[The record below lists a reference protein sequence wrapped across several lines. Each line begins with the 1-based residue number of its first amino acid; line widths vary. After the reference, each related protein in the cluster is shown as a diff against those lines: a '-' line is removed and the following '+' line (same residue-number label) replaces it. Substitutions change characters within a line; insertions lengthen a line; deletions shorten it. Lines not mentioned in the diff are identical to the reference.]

1 MATRTVGDHFATHS
15 SPAGWSVSRPL
26 DLGLTI
32 TATRK
37 VPMKILITGGA
48 GYIGSTVG
56 SACEEAGHE
65 VVVLDDLSAGRREFV
80 RDRTFYQ
87 GDIADQDLLDRVFTE
102 NQIDA
107 VVHLSLIHI
116 SEPTRPY

>member
-1 MATRTVGDHFATHS
+1 T
-15 SPAGWSVSRPL
+15 L
-26 DLGLTI
+26 
-32 TATRK
+32 RK

-65 VVVLDDLSAGRREFV
+65 VVVLDALSAGRREFV
-80 RDRTFYQ
+80 RDRTFYE
-87 GDIADQDLLDRVFTE
+87 GDIADQDLLDRVFSE

-107 VVHLSLIHI
+107 VVH
-116 SEPTRPY
+116 

>member
-1 MATRTVGDHFATHS
+1 
-15 SPAGWSVSRPL
+15 
-26 DLGLTI
+26 
-32 TATRK
+32 
-37 VPMKILITGGA
+37 MKILITGGA

-87 GDIADQDLLDRVFTE
+87 GDIADQDLLDR
-102 NQIDA
+102 
-107 VVHLSLIHI
+107 
-116 SEPTRPY
+116 EPDRRRRALRGQDHRPGVG

>member
-1 MATRTVGDHFATHS
+1 
-15 SPAGWSVSRPL
+15 
-26 DLGLTI
+26 
-32 TATRK
+32 
-37 VPMKILITGGA
+37 MKILITGGA

-80 RDRTFYQ
+80 RDRTFYE
-87 GDIADQDLLDRVFTE
+87 GDIADQDLLDRVFSE

-107 VVHLSLIHI
+107 VVHCAAKIIVPESVDEPLTYYGNNVGKTVALLKGMERNGVHLSLIHI
-116 SEPTRPY
+116 